1 MNFDEYQF
9 QAEKTAVYPE
19 EHGIGGL
26 VYTVL
31 GLANEAG
38 EVAGKLK
45 KLIRG
50 DELPPGP
57 SWVDII
63 GDELGDVLWYVAQV
77 CEELGISMQT
87 VAENNLKKLSSRAER
102 GVLKGS
108 GDKR

>member
-1 MNFDEYQF
+1 MNFKEYQEI
-9 QAEKTAVYPE
+9 AHSTAVYNDDDAV
-19 EHGIGGL
+19 
-26 VYTVL
+26 VYTIL

-45 KLIRG
+45 KYIRG

-57 SWVDII
+57 SWQDVI
-63 GDELGDVLWYVAQV
+63 GDELGDVLWYLAETCTAWGIDLDRIATNNAQ
-77 CEELGISMQT
+77 
-87 VAENNLKKLSSRAER
+87 KLADRAER

>member
-1 MNFDEYQF
+1 MNFEEYQF
-9 QAEKTAVYPE
+9 QAEKTAIYPKE
-19 EHGIGGL
+19 KGL
-26 VYTVL
+26 EYTIL

-45 KLIRG
+45 KMIRG

-57 SWVDII
+57 SWGDVI

-77 CEELGISMQT
+77 CEELGISMQW
-87 VAENNLKKLSSRAER
+87 VAENNIKKLYSRAER
-102 GVLKGS
+102 NVLRGD